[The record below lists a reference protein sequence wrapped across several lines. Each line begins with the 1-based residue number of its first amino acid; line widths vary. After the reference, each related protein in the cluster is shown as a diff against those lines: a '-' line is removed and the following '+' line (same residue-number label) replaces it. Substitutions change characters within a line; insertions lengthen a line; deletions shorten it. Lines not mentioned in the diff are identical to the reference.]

1 MSRGKR
7 HDLYL
12 AALKKEG
19 MYEKLVQARGSE
31 TCWIC
36 DGKPKARRLALDHD
50 HKGMFPRGLLCFRC
64 NKLLEDWV
72 TPGWLR
78 AAADYLEQSRDRY
91 EAMIA
96 GKRAA

>member
-12 AALKKEG
+12 AALKKQG
-19 MYEKLVQARGSE
+19 VYELLVEARGAE
-31 TCWIC
+31 ECWIC
-36 DGKPKARRLALDHD
+36 GAKPKGRRLSIDHD
-50 HKGMFPRGLLCFRC
+50 HKGMYPRGLLCFRD

-72 TPGWLR
+72 TPERLR
-78 AAADYLEQSRDRY
+78 AMADYLENARTRY

-96 GKRAA
+96 GKREP